1 MKTNKTILSG
11 YNYPKKNMKN
21 ELEDQ
26 PNKRLIV
33 KYIFTFS
40 VGIILLAGSCV
51 PVEEKAEIPFNASI
65 DLPQIQHVFDLQ
77 NAQAFDSLV
86 LLLADEDP
94 SMRYAAA
101 RAFASFQDTAALQA
115 ILPLLIDK
123 QGEVRMMAALSVGQ
137 LGVPAAETPLTDA
150 FDGRDSAR
158 LYEHANSQILEAMGK
173 IGDKPFLRAL
183 STISTYQTIDTLLLL
198 GQARGIYRYAL
209 RDIVDEEGTNT
220 MVRYLANPAIPLSV
234 RIIAANYLQ
243 RAKDL
248 NLEPHADQII
258 ASWHGESNPFL
269 RMCLATA
276 LGKVKSKEAMR
287 DLELSFPTESDYRV
301 KCSILRALQNFD
313 YSNVYTVLLNAT
325 KDENPHV
332 AEVAA
337 QYFIQNGNEG
347 DAYKYRNAVNS
358 ASAWQAKT
366 RMAQA
371 ANIYLTS
378 IYSGTKITLQ
388 NEILSSLNSEK
399 DPYQKAAWLK
409 AWGSEI
415 RNFESIPKYFS
426 SSEPIPVRTQ
436 AVMSL
441 IDVCTNKNF
450 DKYFA
455 GEGYLIKAQ
464 IVTYLTDA
472 LKTGD
477 AGIAALIAGAILD
490 PDSGLKNLF
499 KDKKSDLSKALAGL
513 KLPDEME
520 TYTELANALKEYG
533 VESLAIPEEQ
543 KNIKPINWRI
553 ITSLQKE
560 STAEILTSKGSIVIK
575 VFPNRAPASVS
586 SFIQL
591 AQDGYYN
598 GKAFHRVVPNFVV
611 QTGCPRGD
619 GFGGLDFTLRS
630 ELAGA
635 YYDDEGYVG
644 MASAGLHTEG
654 PQFFITHSPTP
665 HLDGRY
671 TIIGKVISGMD
682 VVHRLTIGDTIS
694 QINIRY

>member
-1 MKTNKTILSG
+1 
-11 YNYPKKNMKN
+11 MKN
-21 ELEDQ
+21 KLEDQ
-26 PNKRLIV
+26 PKKGFFNQ
-33 KYIFTFS
+33 YIISCS
-40 VGIILLAGSCV
+40 VCITLLLGACV
-51 PVEEKAEIPFNASI
+51 PVEEKVEIPFDASI
-65 DLPQIQHVFDLQ
+65 NLSKIQHTFDLQ
-77 NAQAFDSLV
+77 NAQQSDSLIT
-86 LLLADEDP
+86 LLSSEDP
-94 SMRYAAA
+94 SLRYAAA
-101 RAFASFQDTAALQA
+101 RAFASFQDTSALQA
-115 ILPLLIDK
+115 VLPLLLDK
-123 QGEVRMMAALSVGQ
+123 QGEVRMMAALAIGQ
-137 LGVPAAETPLTDA
+137 LGVSAAQTPLTDA

-158 LYEHANSQILEAMGK
+158 LYEKANSQILEAMGK

-183 STISTYQTIDTLLLL
+183 STISTYQAIDTLLLL

-209 RDIVDEEGTNT
+209 REIIDEEGTNT

-234 RIIAANYLQ
+234 RIVAANYLQ

-258 ASWHGESNPFL
+258 ASWHGESHPFL

-276 LGKVKSKEAMR
+276 LGKVKSKEAMK
-287 DLELSFPTESDYRV
+287 ELMLSLGTESDYRV
-301 KCSILRALQNFD
+301 KCSILRALQQFNYAD
-313 YSNVYTVLLNAT
+313 VYTVILNAT
-325 KDENPHV
+325 KDENPNV

-337 QYFIQNGNEG
+337 QYFIGQGQEK
-347 DAYKYRNAVNS
+347 DALKYKSAIHS

-366 RMAQA
+366 RLAQA
-371 ANIYLTS
+371 ANMNLTS
-378 IYSGTKITLQ
+378 MFTGSKITLQ
-388 NEILSSLNSEK
+388 NEILASLEKEK

-415 RNFESIPKYFS
+415 RNFESLPKYFDVKQ
-426 SSEPIPVRTQ
+426 PIPVRTQ
-436 AVMSL
+436 AVTSL
-441 IDVCTNKNF
+441 IDVCVDKNF
-450 DKYFA
+450 DTYFA

-477 AGIAALIAGAILD
+477 AGIAALIAEAILN

-499 KDKKSDLSKALAGL
+499 KDKKTELSKALAGL

-520 TYTELANALKEYG
+520 TYMEVSRALKEYG

-543 KNIKPINWRI
+543 KNIRTINWRI
-553 ITSLQKE
+553 IGALQKG
-560 STAEILTSKGSIVIK
+560 STAEIATSKGSITLALY
-575 VFPNRAPASVS
+575 PDRAPASVS
-586 SFIQL
+586 SFVQL

-598 GKAFHRVVPNFVV
+598 GKAFHRVVPNFVI

-630 ELAGA
+630 ELAGT

-682 VVHRLTIGDTIS
+682 IVHRISIGDTIS